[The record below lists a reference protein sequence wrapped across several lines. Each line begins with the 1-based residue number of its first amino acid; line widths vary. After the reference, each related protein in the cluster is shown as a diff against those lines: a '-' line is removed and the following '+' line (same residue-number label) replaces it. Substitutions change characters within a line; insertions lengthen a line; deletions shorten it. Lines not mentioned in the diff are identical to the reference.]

1 MTKAKK
7 GLKMWFKQ
15 QNTFLVSMKPWVQI
29 LKLQKKNKKGTDS
42 GIESIYRLYWLDID
56 DRQIVTLYTLNA

>member
-29 LKLQKKNKKGTDS
+29 LKLQKK
-42 GIESIYRLYWLDID
+42 
-56 DRQIVTLYTLNA
+56 